1 MTGTGLHA
9 APRGK
14 GQAEAPALGR
24 RSVVGN
30 LVAQGS
36 ALLIVSV
43 ASLLVARLSGAAVL
57 GEYALARVLPWLIG
71 AVVSCGLPVSSAY
84 YLAAR
89 GSDPRLRPTL
99 SLMAV
104 VGAVLGP
111 ALWLAAT
118 PLLQRELFAT
128 VPVRVVALIG
138 ITAATQ
144 LITVWGKACC
154 QGAADMRGANLVIVC
169 EELLFLPAY
178 GLALALGLGGIDAV
192 VAGMIGGGV
201 AAALTA
207 LARLAATGFARGWGR
222 PSGSIASKVMTY
234 GARGQLGNLLMLV
247 NLRLDFVILGV
258 LAGPAVLG
266 VYAVASKFA
275 ELMRLPASA
284 LNYVLIPRFARKPPA
299 EADRDA
305 RHLRP
310 RALAGTIALTPLVAV
325 VSVFGLPLLYGHAFQ
340 AAVLPACILLVGLA
354 VEGAA
359 AVSSAHLCGIGRPG
373 ANSLGMATGV
383 VVTVL
388 LDILLI
394 PKHGAVGAAVASSAA
409 YLVTTALLTTI
420 SRNVTH
426 PTVVPRTTVPV
437 R

>member
-1 MTGTGLHA
+1 MTATGYQA
-9 APRGK
+9 APQ
-14 GQAEAPALGR
+14 GQGRADASVLGR

-57 GEYALARVLPWLIG
+57 GEYALARVLPWLLG

-84 YLAAR
+84 FLAAR
-89 GSDPRLRPTL
+89 GSDRRLRPTL
-99 SLMAV
+99 ALMAV
-104 VGAVLGP
+104 GGAVLGP
-111 ALWLAAT
+111 ALWLAGT
-118 PLLQRELFAT
+118 PLLHRMLFTA
-128 VPVRVVALIG
+128 VPSQVVALIG

-178 GLALALGLGGIDAV
+178 GLALGLGLRGIDAV

-222 PSGSIASKVMTY
+222 PSGSTASEVMKY
-234 GARGQLGNLLMLV
+234 GARGQLGNLLMLI

-284 LNYVLIPRFARKPPA
+284 LNYVLNPRFARQQPV
-299 EADRDA
+299 EAGRDA
-305 RHLRP
+305 RRLRP
-310 RALAGTIALTPLVAV
+310 RALAGTIALTPLVAIA
-325 VSVFGLPLLYGHAFQ
+325 SVIGLPVLYGSAFRP
-340 AAVLPACILLVGLA
+340 AVLPACILLVGLA

-373 ANSLGMATGV
+373 ANSLGMGTGV
-383 VVTVL
+383 VVTVV

-394 PKHGAVGAAVASSAA
+394 PRHGAVGAAVASSAA
-409 YLVTTALLTTI
+409 YLVTTGLLTTI
-420 SRNVTH
+420 SRNLARQ
-426 PTVVPRTTVPV
+426 TVLPGAAVPAP
-437 R
+437 